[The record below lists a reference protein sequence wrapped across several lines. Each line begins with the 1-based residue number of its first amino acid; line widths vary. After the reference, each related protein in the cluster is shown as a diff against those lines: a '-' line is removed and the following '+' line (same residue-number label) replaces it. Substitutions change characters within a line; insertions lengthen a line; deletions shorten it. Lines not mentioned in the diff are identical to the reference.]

1 MGFFCGL
8 SAIISLMKIKLYFF
22 TTLLFA
28 IALFSPIQTRAV
40 YDPLSV
46 PNNKIGIHILF
57 LDEINQAKDL
67 VNSNGGD
74 WGYVTVPIQAGDK
87 DIIKW
92 QYFMDEAKKN
102 HIIPI
107 LRIATEGDYF
117 KTTTWRKPED
127 TDIVDFANFLNSLEW
142 PVKNRY
148 VIIFNEVNRGDEW
161 EGIAN
166 PPEYA
171 RLLSYATI
179 VFKSKNPDFFIIS
192 AGLDNASVTSGAT
205 YNQFDF
211 LNLMNQ
217 EVPGIFNQIDGI
229 SSHSYPN
236 PAFSQPPTVLTSK
249 SISSFLYELEEISKY
264 TNKKLPVFITE
275 TGWSQEVYSDLIIAG
290 YFNNAL
296 NGVWNNPQIVAVTPF
311 LLKAGAGPFE
321 KFSFIKNDTEKSE
334 IFKAIE
340 TFSKIKGDPVLYPTK
355 KILGTSEISQELQ
368 VRNFSEE
375 NDNSKEKNMK
385 NIVKWLFLGI

>member
-1 MGFFCGL
+1 MKKICNCLIVSLLTIVFLFVL
-8 SAIISLMKIKLYFF
+8 SFEQAS
-22 TTLLFA
+22 
-28 IALFSPIQTRAV
+28 AV

-57 LDEINQAKDL
+57 PDELDKAREL
-67 VNSNGGD
+67 VNSNNGD
-74 WGYVTVPIQAGDK
+74 WGYVTIPIQAGDK
-87 DIIKW
+87 DLKKW
-92 QYFMDEAKKN
+92 QDFMNNAKKL

-107 LRIATEGDYF
+107 IRIATEGDYF

-127 TDIVDFANFLNSLEW
+127 SDIVDFTNFLDSLNW

-148 VIIFNEVNRGDEW
+148 VIVFNEVNRGDEW
-161 EGIAN
+161 EGKAN
-166 PPEYA
+166 PAEYA

-192 AGLDNASVTSGAT
+192 AGLDNASVTTGNT

-211 LNLMNQ
+211 LDLMNQ

-236 PAFSQPPTVLTSK
+236 PAFSQPPSILTSR

-275 TGWSQEVYSDLIIAG
+275 TGWDREIYTDKVIAS
-290 YFNNAL
+290 YFKEAL
-296 NGVWNNPQIVAVTPF
+296 EGVWSDSQIVTVAPF

-321 KFSFIKNDTEKSE
+321 KFSFIKDNDEQNE
-334 IFKAIE
+334 IFKMFVNFPK
-340 TFSKIKGDPVLYPTK
+340 TKGTPTLYPAK
-355 KILGTSEISQELQ
+355 KVLGTSEISQELQ

-375 NDNSKEKNMK
+375 KDNSKEKNMK